1 MRIFDWRSTLCSS
14 NLWKL
19 GLRLPNDSAAPTGL
33 YPFGPVGRVK
43 SMLMDL
49 FFEAAPVA
57 AKRRV
62 HFHEFMQ
69 EVHGLIH
76 RFRQQGGAGDTPVLQ
91 TAAAIADQA
100 SLLCFD
106 EMEVRDIADALIDR
120 KSVG

>member
-1 MRIFDWRSTLCSS
+1 
-14 NLWKL
+14 
-19 GLRLPNDSAAPTGL
+19 
-33 YPFGPVGRVK
+33 
-43 SMLMDL
+43 MLMDL

-69 EVHGLIH
+69 EVHGQIH

-91 TAAAIADQA
+91 TAAAIADKA

-106 EMEVRDIADALIDR
+106 EMEVRDIADAKILSRLFTALVERGVEVLTNQNRPPDDPHKIGR
-120 KSVG
+120 ASWRERGGQ

>member
-1 MRIFDWRSTLCSS
+1 
-14 NLWKL
+14 
-19 GLRLPNDSAAPTGL
+19 
-33 YPFGPVGRVK
+33 
-43 SMLMDL
+43 MLMDL

-62 HFHEFMQ
+62 HFHDFMQ

-106 EMEVRDIADALIDR
+106 EMEVRDIADAMILSRLFTALFDR
-120 KSVG
+120 GVRSEEQTPELQSLMRISYAVFC